1 MPATELTTSLQK
13 LLDLARVVRGQ
24 DDLHCVLSRVVETVG
39 DLLQVRTVALN
50 LYRPAWDDFEVT
62 EVHGSPAA
70 REALLGSTSNHA
82 DWAPLLAAEHERHGV
97 YFIPAGS
104 VDWDAQGPVTY
115 VPPSEADGGEDAWD
129 AEDALFA
136 VLRGVDG
143 RMLGILSVD
152 EPVSG
157 RRPTDEELGVL
168 RGVAAHAARAIEE
181 AQRVARA
188 RRAAAAPGGGA
199 VGGGRRPPPARR
211 PRRALESLVTVSSA
225 FGGEPDPA
233 RAMQVMCEAI
243 RESLGFELVTVTLIA
258 EDRTLHRVAAVGMN
272 IFDRAVPSLEK
283 VTPFLH
289 ERFEQEGCFLVAPE
303 EVDVLAPGHPRHR
316 STLNGRG
323 PLAWVDHALVVP
335 LETHAGRLL
344 GYMWADEPR
353 DRLLPD
359 HDTLHALRTFA
370 NQAAMALEVAQR
382 VEALS
387 ESEARTAA
395 VLEAALDAFI
405 TIDEAGSI
413 LAFNPAAERMFG
425 HAAADVIGRPASV
438 IAPGRVPDGAGLA
451 EAAARSLGRRLDSVL
466 TRADG
471 TEFPVELAITRTT
484 TSGGASYTA
493 YVRDVSDRRRHEQH
507 IERLAFQDT
516 LTGLPNRAQ
525 LEAHLEKVARRARLD
540 GDAVALLYIDLD
552 DFKLV
557 NDSLGH
563 SAGDELLKGVA
574 ARLPEVTREGDVLA
588 RRGGDEFLLMLT
600 DLGSDPIGAAQAVA
614 QKLIDALGEPFTV
627 RDAELWIGA
636 TVGISLLPRDAEDAD
651 GLLKNA
657 DAAMYQA
664 KAAGRGRHALYRTG
678 GPDPRLKLGLTTR
691 LRRAL
696 GSEQFELHYQPLVD
710 LADMEIVA
718 VEALLRWREGPR
730 LIPPG
735 EFIPLAE
742 ETGLIEPIGEW
753 VIHAACAQAA
763 AWQREGFLPQVAF
776 NLSPRQLLR
785 PDLADTIAG
794 ALRAHGVAPGR
805 LTAEIT
811 ETALMRH
818 AGRAGNVL
826 DALDALGVRLAI
838 DDFGSA
844 YSSLSRLRELPV
856 SILKIDRSFL
866 ADVPA
871 DPAAAQ
877 IVAAVLELAR
887 GLGMVA
893 VAEGIEHDAQLEF
906 LRRHACPLGQG
917 FHLGRPVPACE
928 LVTPRT
934 RRAA

>member
-70 REALLGSTSNHA
+70 REALVGSTSAHG

-104 VDWDAQGPVTY
+104 VDWHAQGPVTY
-115 VPPSEADGGEDAWD
+115 VPPSEAGGGDDAWN

-143 RMLGILSVD
+143 RVLGILSVD

-157 RRPTDEELGVL
+157 RRPTDDELSL
-168 RGVAAHAARAIEE
+168 LQSVAAHAARAIEE
-181 AQRVARA
+181 AQRAAR
-188 RRAAAAPGGGA
+188 
-199 VGGGRRPPPARR
+199 GRRHRL
-211 PRRALESLVTVSSA
+211 ALEALVSVSSA
-225 FGGEPDPA
+225 FGHEPDPA

-243 RESLGFELVTVTLIA
+243 RESLGFGLVTVTLIA
-258 EDRTLHRVAAVGMN
+258 ADRTLHRVAAVGMN
-272 IFDRAVPSLEK
+272 IFDRAVPSLDK

-359 HDTLHALRTFA
+359 RDTLHALRTFA

-405 TIDEAGSI
+405 TIDEAGTI

-438 IAPGRVPDGAGLA
+438 IAPGRVPDGASLG

-471 TEFPVELAITRTT
+471 TEFPVELAITRTS

-493 YVRDVSDRRRHEQH
+493 YVRDVSDRRRHEEH
-507 IERLAFQDT
+507 IERLAFQDA

-525 LEAHLEKVARRARLD
+525 LESRLEKVARRARLD
-540 GDAVALLYIDLD
+540 GDALALLYIDLD

-563 SAGDELLKGVA
+563 PAGDELLKGVA
-574 ARLPEVTREGDVLA
+574 ARLTEVTREGDVLA

-600 DLGSDPIGAAQAVA
+600 DLGSDPIGASQAVA

-710 LADMEIVA
+710 LADMELIA
-718 VEALLRWREGPR
+718 VEALLRWRDGRR
-730 LIPPG
+730 LVPPG

-753 VIHAACAQAA
+753 VVHAACAQAA
-763 AWQREGFLPQVAF
+763 AWERQGFMPHVAF
-776 NLSPRQLLR
+776 NLSPRQLRR

-794 ALRAHGVAPGR
+794 ALRTHGR
-805 LTAEIT
+805 
-811 ETALMRH
+811 
-818 AGRAGNVL
+818 NVL

-844 YSSLSRLRELPV
+844 YS
-856 SILKIDRSFL
+856 
-866 ADVPA
+866 
-871 DPAAAQ
+871 
-877 IVAAVLELAR
+877 
-887 GLGMVA
+887 
-893 VAEGIEHDAQLEF
+893 
-906 LRRHACPLGQG
+906 
-917 FHLGRPVPACE
+917 
-928 LVTPRT
+928 
-934 RRAA
+934 

>member
-1 MPATELTTSLQK
+1 MPATELSASLQK

-24 DDLHCVLSRVVETVG
+24 DDLRCVLSRVVATVG

-62 EVHGSPAA
+62 EVHGAPAA
-70 REALLGSTSNHA
+70 RQTLLGSTSAHA
-82 DWAPLLAAEHERHGV
+82 DWAPLLAAENQRQGV
-97 YFIPAGS
+97 YYVPAGTY
-104 VDWDAQGPVTY
+104 DWGGQGPVTY
-115 VPPSEADGGEDAWD
+115 VPPSEAAGGEDAWD
-129 AEDALFA
+129 PEDALFA
-136 VLRGVDG
+136 VLRGVDE
-143 RMLGILSVD
+143 RVLGILSVD

-157 RRPTDEELGVL
+157 RRPTDDDLGL
-168 RGVAAHAARAIEE
+168 LHSVAAHAARAIEE
-181 AQRVARA
+181 AQRAARA
-188 RRAAAAPGGGA
+188 RRH
-199 VGGGRRPPPARR
+199 
-211 PRRALESLVTVSSA
+211 RRALEALVSVSSA
-225 FGGEPDPA
+225 FGREPDPA
-233 RAMQVMCEAI
+233 RAMQLMCEAI
-243 RESLGFELVTVTLIA
+243 RDALEFCVVAVTLIGA
-258 EDRTLHRVAAVGMN
+258 EDELQRVAAVGTNLFSDTISRDMLQRL
-272 IFDRAVPSLEK
+272 FEEQP
-283 VTPFLH
+283 
-289 ERFEQEGCFLVAPE
+289 EREGCHVIETA
-303 EVDVLAPGHPRHR
+303 DVERIVGSQVPLRH
-316 STLNGRG
+316 STRNGSG
-323 PLAWVDHALVVP
+323 PHAWRDHALLVP

-344 GYMWADEPR
+344 GYMWVDEPR
-353 DRLLPD
+353 DRLLPSD
-359 HDTLHALRTFA
+359 ETLHALRTFA

-405 TIDEAGSI
+405 TIDEAGTI

-484 TSGGASYTA
+484 TSGGESYTA

-507 IERLAFQDT
+507 IERLAFEDA

-552 DFKLV
+552 DFKLI

-563 SAGDELLKGVA
+563 AAGDELLKGVA
-574 ARLPEVTREGDVLA
+574 ARLTEVTREGDVLA
-588 RRGGDEFLLMLT
+588 RRGADEFLLMLT
-600 DLGSDPIGAAQAVA
+600 GLGSDPVGAAQAVA
-614 QKLIDALGEPFTV
+614 QKLIDALQEPFTV

-664 KAAGRGRHALYRTG
+664 KADGRGRHALYRTG
-678 GPDPRLKLGLTTR
+678 GPDPRVKLGLTTR

-710 LADMEIVA
+710 LADMEVVA
-718 VEALLRWREGPR
+718 VEALLRWREGAR
-730 LIPPG
+730 LVPPG

-753 VIHAACAQAA
+753 VINAVCAQAA
-763 AWQREGFLPQVAF
+763 AWQREGFMPHVAF

-785 PDLADTIAG
+785 PDLADTIDA
-794 ALRAHGVAPGR
+794 ALRTHGVAPGR

-887 GLGMVA
+887 GLGMTA

-917 FHLGRPVPACE
+917 FHLGRPVPASE